1 MSEFTPIIVS
11 DYNSSGQQSTSS
23 NSHRRRATEKRKQQN
38 RVAQQKYREKQKRLL
53 AQLKLRTAWDEASER
68 PGNLLLENETT
79 RINISP
85 NVENSCNLIGATID
99 GYGIGTRRSIK
110 APHNLRQFSASSG
123 AEHIVDVQLDASV
136 TNLESITAGSV
147 HALDQ
152 GQVACTLSNGA
163 SQIVQLP
170 RSDALN
176 FRDRLQLRPDV
187 FDLESRQIFSGL
199 FQVSP
204 SDLHIEEE
212 PTLSQRG
219 RNNEFLE
226 SSNALSELVAE
237 LPSIELSRPHRNG
250 TSPRLDVPHTHTDT
264 FDLENTKANNSIN
277 TYPAEVAV
285 ADSVD
290 NGNISSR
297 IYSDGS
303 ICPRLP
309 DFHVTSITLT
319 VETTLSALLHNAQI
333 FGLTLDEIS
342 NDDSI
347 SHFYRPN
354 LTIADDVQSIQES
367 LGKDIMPDLRP
378 TFEQILYPHHSCLDL
393 IPFPTMRARTI
404 ALLACTPPMVDEL
417 ELEDDMMNGLICWR
431 TSNRG
436 SRQPWDTR
444 SWEVQPWFLK
454 KWSIL
459 LGGEEGE
466 AWKQTMWWRAMRG
479 ESGSIR
485 IKHN

>member
-1 MSEFTPIIVS
+1 MPDAEYTPIIVS
-11 DYNSSGQQSTSS
+11 NYNPSGQQSTSG
-23 NSHRRRATEKRKQQN
+23 NSHRRHATDKRKQQN

-53 AQLKLRTAWDEASER
+53 AQLKLRTACDDASER
-68 PGNLLLENETT
+68 PGNLLLENETP
-79 RINISP
+79 RINLSS
-85 NVENSCNLIGATID
+85 NVENSSDLNVATAD
-99 GYGIGTRRSIK
+99 GHGIGTRKSIE
-110 APHNLRQFSASSG
+110 APHNLRQFSASIG
-123 AEHIVDVQLDASV
+123 AEHIADLQLDASL
-136 TNLESITAGSV
+136 TDLESNAADSI

-152 GQVACTLSNGA
+152 GQVACTPSNDA
-163 SQIVQLP
+163 SQVVELP

-176 FRDRLQLRPDV
+176 FHDRLQLCPDV
-187 FDLESRQIFSGL
+187 FDLESRQVFSGL

-204 SDLHIEEE
+204 SDVHIDEE
-212 PTLSQRG
+212 PTLSQRV
-219 RNNEFLE
+219 RDNEFLE
-226 SSNALSELVAE
+226 SSNALSALVAE
-237 LPSIELSRPHRNG
+237 LQAIELSRSHRNG
-250 TSPRLDVPHTHTDT
+250 SPAHDVGPHTFTGT
-264 FDLENTKANNSIN
+264 FDLENTENNNSTN
-277 TYPAEVAV
+277 TYPAEVVV
-285 ADSVD
+285 ADGVD

-309 DFHVTSITLT
+309 NVQVTSITLT

-333 FGLTLDEIS
+333 IGLTLDEIS

-347 SHFYRPN
+347 SPFYRPN
-354 LTIADDVQSIQES
+354 LTIADNIQSVQES
-367 LGKDIMPDLRP
+367 LGKDMMPDLRP

-404 ALLACTPPMVDEL
+404 VLLACTPPMVDES

-479 ESGSIR
+479 ERGSI
-485 IKHN
+485 